1 MDFDRILYGCTLKLA
16 DNRESALPKTICSV
30 RQSVVVMY
38 SVQHQMLADGE
49 VSVDIREG
57 DVVSNIQANVP
68 FKLVAGPHVCEPTN
82 RLVLL
87 NCPYTVTQIRFSV
100 EPGKLQQIEW
110 SYSVSLLSL
119 VLRSKVR
126 NTKVLLCD
134 DLMYVSGV
142 ASPRKKKRQHV
153 FTK

>member
-1 MDFDRILYGCTLKLA
+1 MDFDRILDGCTLKLA

-38 SVQHQMLADGE
+38 SVQQQMLADGE

-68 FKLVAGPHVCEPTN
+68 FKLVVGPHVCEPTN

-119 VLRSKVR
+119 GLRSKVR

-134 DLMYVSGV
+134 DLKYVSGV
-142 ASPRKKKRQHV
+142 ARPRKKR
-153 FTK
+153 